1 MRLFFFF
8 FSPRRA
14 STILYYFPLLHRMPD
29 LSCSFFFFMSVSI
42 LSYAR
47 SHFWKGEGVTG
58 SFHLQAVVSLE
69 AMPICR
75 FLGLVILGSGTPSLV
90 VSERY
95 LLPIVFRVARSSF
108 LFFFLSDA
116 CSS

>member
-1 MRLFFFF
+1 
-8 FSPRRA
+8 
-14 STILYYFPLLHRMPD
+14 
-29 LSCSFFFFMSVSI
+29 MSVSI

-95 LLPIVFRVARSSF
+95 LLPIVFGVARSSF